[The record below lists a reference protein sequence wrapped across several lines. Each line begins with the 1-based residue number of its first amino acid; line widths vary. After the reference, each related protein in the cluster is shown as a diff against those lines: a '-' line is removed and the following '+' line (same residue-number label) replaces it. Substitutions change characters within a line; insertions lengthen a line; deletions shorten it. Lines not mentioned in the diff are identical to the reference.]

1 MKTCILLMLLSLS
14 GCAAAAPVALGTGS
28 AVADMVLGEAIKA
41 GAATVASELAPE
53 VLAMAG
59 SGLDSVARMGRG
71 GPSLLSMLPSRR
83 QSVRTVRGVT
93 FVGDWW

>member
-1 MKTCILLMLLSLS
+1 MKACILLMLLSLS

-28 AVADMVLGEAIKA
+28 AGADLVLGEVIKA

-53 VLAMAG
+53 ALAMAG
-59 SGLDSVARMGRG
+59 GSLGSVARFGSG

-83 QSVRTVRGVT
+83 QPVRTVRGVT